1 MAWAVGEETE
11 RVQSKYFLRIGHFR
25 VAYVQSFSYHP
36 VGKAYNDRGDGKC
49 IPPESV
55 PIKLVTTEDDATDI
69 LDSQLFV
76 SIDEPK
82 HHDHFD

>member
-11 RVQSKYFLRIGHFR
+11 RVKSKYFLWIGHFG
-25 VAYVQSFSYHP
+25 VAYVKSFSYHP
-36 VGKAYNDRGDGKC
+36 IGKAYNDRADGKG
-49 IPPESV
+49 IPAESI
-55 PIKLVTTEDDATDI
+55 PIKLVTTEDHVTDI
-69 LDSQLFV
+69 IDSQLFV